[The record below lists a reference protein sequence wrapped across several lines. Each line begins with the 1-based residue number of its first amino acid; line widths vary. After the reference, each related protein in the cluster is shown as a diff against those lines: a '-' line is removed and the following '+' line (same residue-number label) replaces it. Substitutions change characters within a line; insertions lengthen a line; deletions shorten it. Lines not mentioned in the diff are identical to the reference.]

1 MKPAA
6 CMQHQPQTRRQSAF
20 TLIEVM
26 VAMAIF
32 AVLAVISYK
41 TLSSIFDTRER
52 LQVASSALRDQALFF
67 ARIENDLNA
76 LLPRPVRNGDGATEP
91 ALKILA
97 ATQTA
102 DDATIVFSRT
112 GFAAASGAAATPQ
125 RIGYRLKD
133 NTVELLI
140 WDGLDQAPRALPN
153 VYAALKSVRDFRW
166 RVLEK
171 ERIND
176 PNATWR
182 LDWDSGNAATTLP
195 VALELSITPVV
206 GPALVRIFPLRSVG
220 NVVGTGSAG

>member
-1 MKPAA
+1 MMPPVNFLMRPQRA
-6 CMQHQPQTRRQSAF
+6 HQFAF

-52 LQVASSALRDQALFF
+52 LQIASSALRDQALFF
-67 ARIENDLNA
+67 ARIESDLNA
-76 LLPRPVRNGDGATEP
+76 LLPRPIRNGDGATEP

-112 GFAAASGAAATPQ
+112 GFAAASGTAAAPQ

-140 WDGLDQAPRALPN
+140 WDGLDLAPRALPN
-153 VYAALKSVRDFRW
+153 VYASLKGIRDFRW
-166 RVLEK
+166 RILEK

-176 PNATWR
+176 PSATWR
-182 LDWDSGNAATTLP
+182 LDWDSGNAVTTLP
-195 VALELSITPVV
+195 VALELSITPVA
-206 GPALVRIFPLRSVG
+206 GPPLVRIFSLRSVG
-220 NVVGTGSAG
+220 NVVGAGSAG